1 MITVAIPL
9 ADATPH
15 NAIELRYSLRS
26 LEAVYGKFQ
35 LVIIGRTKSAMSV
48 LKKHSYA
55 LFSMPDYMPSAAEK
69 ENNIRRKFYFACEVI
84 GSPFLWS
91 NDDFFLMPS
100 WDDSRPK
107 NKGPM
112 NFTYRKSNSP
122 GYKQSILN
130 TQKYI
135 GHDWIDFD
143 NHAPCWVDPAAV
155 KVVNQWPQYGYLHKT
170 LYHYHAGTKNEVF
183 CEDIKL
189 HTRPDAKTIAKI
201 ETAQYFSTS
210 HAALSKPFLKWLDER
225 WPHKSRFEL

>member
-1 MITVAIPL
+1 MITIAVPL
-9 ADATPH
+9 ADSTPH
-15 NAIELRYSLRS
+15 DAIELRYSLRS
-26 LEAVYGKFQ
+26 LEAVYGAFD
-35 LVIIGRTKSAMSV
+35 LLIVGSV
-48 LKKHSYA
+48 KPVQKMLIHYHYQVA
-55 LFSMPDYMPSAAEK
+55 YVVDGMPHAVQK
-69 ENNIRRKFYFACEVI
+69 ENNIRDKFYQACNII

-112 NFTYRKSNSP
+112 NFTYRKSISP
-122 GYKQSILN
+122 GYKQSIIN

-143 NHAPCWVDPAAV
+143 NHAPCWIDPAKV
-155 KVVNQWPQYGYLHKT
+155 KVVDQWPQYGYLHKT
-170 LYHYHAGTKNEVF
+170 LYHYHAGTKDEVY

-189 HTRPDAKTIAKI
+189 HTRPDKNMIAKI
-201 ETAQYFSTS
+201 EASQYFSTS
-210 HAALSKPFLKWLDER
+210 HAALSKPFIKWLDEK

>member
-26 LEAVYGKFQ
+26 LEAVYGKFELLIVGNDKQ
-35 LVIIGRTKSAMSV
+35 ISKMLNGYTAYFYPESV
-48 LKKHSYA
+48 PYSIY
-55 LFSMPDYMPSAAEK
+55 K
-69 ENNIRRKFYFACEVI
+69 ENNIRRKFYEACDLI
-84 GSPFLWS
+84 KSPFLWS

-170 LYHYHAGTKNEVF
+170 LYHYYAGTKNEVF

-210 HAALSKPFLKWLDER
+210 HAALSKPFLKWIDER

>member
-1 MITVAIPL
+1 MITIAVPL
-9 ADATPH
+9 ADNTPH

-26 LEAVYGKFQ
+26 LEAVYGKFE
-35 LVIIGRTKSAMSV
+35 LLIIGSTKPIYNMLSNYNH
-48 LKKHSYA
+48 LPY
-55 LFSMPDYMPSAAEK
+55 PDSIPFAIEK
-69 ENNIRRKFYFACEVI
+69 ENNIRSKFYAACDTI

-112 NFTYRKSNSP
+112 NFTYKKCSSP
-122 GYKQSILN
+122 GYKQSIIN

-143 NHAPCWVDPAAV
+143 NHAPCWIDPAQV
-155 KVVNQWPQYGYLHKT
+155 KVVDRWPQYGYLHKT
-170 LYHYHAGTKNEVF
+170 LYHYHAGTNDEVY

-189 HTRPDAKTIAKI
+189 HTRPDKNMIAKI
-201 ETAQYFSTS
+201 EAAQYFSTS
-210 HAALSKPFLKWLDER
+210 HAALSKPFIKWLDEK